1 MEKVKTKYMI
11 DPGDWESATGER
23 LPAGSDG
30 VLVVK
35 MPEGQSSTC
44 EWEYSDEHERWD
56 TECDDVIALH
66 AGESPFEYGFKFCPF
81 CGKEV
86 REK

>member
-1 MEKVKTKYMI
+1 MAIKERNDI
-11 DPGDWESATGER
+11 DDSFRKGKW
-23 LPAGSDG
+23 
-30 VLVVK
+30 
-35 MPEGQSSTC
+35 STC
-44 EWEYSDEHERWD
+44 EWEYNDEHERWD

-86 REK
+86 REM